1 MDSTTLFCIVIPL
14 VVIAITIF
22 VNVQS
27 LSTREHALR
36 AARDAYHG
44 SLAKLKAAPNNADLK
59 QRTLDLGRAYANLTR
74 EQKRATIY
82 DEMALMNDI
91 NAATAGAGAPSAI
104 GTIEARLKR
113 LDGLK
118 ASGAITD
125 AEHAARRQNILE
137 EL

>member
-1 MDSTTLFCIVIPL
+1 MDTTTLFCIVIPL

-27 LSTREHALR
+27 LSTREHALS

-74 EQKRATIY
+74 EQKRATVY
-82 DEMALMNDI
+82 DEMALMHDI
-91 NAATAGAGAPSAI
+91 GAATAGAGAPAATGAI
-104 GTIEARLKR
+104 EEQLKR

-118 ASGAITD
+118 VSGAITD
-125 AEHAARRQNILE
+125 AEHQAQRQKILE
-137 EL
+137 GL